1 MLIALGSPSVN
12 PNWESNPRYV
22 TATGLELEHFS
33 LSSKKFSLLHIF
45 KKFQILTV
53 FKILDVWNIDFVFD
67 FKRIFDVYGKFWL
80 LMQDIQIHSSA
91 VLSVRPRE
99 TSKSSLYY
107 VLQMLKKELPSVM
120 IKVHQLQASGLFHA
134 VLKLSKLLFWFL
146 NDYWR
151 LRYEFSR
158 EKKIKQTK
166 IEVVCTD
173 HTNWIYDSTCTCI

>member
-1 MLIALGSPSVN
+1 MSKFSQQRFIDFACVIFILCSLRWMLIALGSPSVN

-120 IKVHQLQASGLFHA
+120 IKVHQATSFRFISCSL
-134 VLKLSKLLFWFL
+134 
-146 NDYWR
+146 
-151 LRYEFSR
+151 E
-158 EKKIKQTK
+158 
-166 IEVVCTD
+166 IE
-173 HTNWIYDSTCTCI
+173 

>member
-33 LSSKKFSLLHIF
+33 LSSKKFSLLFIF

-120 IKVHQLQASGLFHA
+120 IKVYQLQASDLFHA
-134 VLKLSKLLFWFL
+134 VLKLIKLLFWFL
-146 NDYWR
+146 DDYLLR
-151 LRYEFSR
+151 LRYKVF
-158 EKKIKQTK
+158 
-166 IEVVCTD
+166 
-173 HTNWIYDSTCTCI
+173 

>member
-120 IKVHQLQASGLFHA
+120 IKVHQLQAWDLFYA
-134 VLKLSKLLFWFL
+134 VFKLIKLHILL
-146 NDYWR
+146 ILDDY
-151 LRYEFSR
+151 
-158 EKKIKQTK
+158 
-166 IEVVCTD
+166 
-173 HTNWIYDSTCTCI
+173 